1 MRCQLWPFRPAGCD
15 ICLLQTH
22 LGYFLQV
29 GVLVQRLQ
37 TCPSFV
43 WVSCLDFGLTNS
55 SGYFPPVSVLV
66 HCLLD
71 NVSDLSGP
79 VVCDCWLLA
88 SPSWVLPPSC
98 CSSSMFIIQCSSLVW
113 VRCVR
118 AIVNTQV
125 SYKSVGLLCMFWP
138 ACFHYGH
145 IHRIGI

>member
-37 TCPSFV
+37 TMSQFV

-55 SGYFPPVSVLV
+55 SGYFPPVGVLV

-71 NVSDLSGP
+71 NVSDVSGP
-79 VVCDCWLLA
+79 VVCD
-88 SPSWVLPPSC
+88 
-98 CSSSMFIIQCSSLVW
+98 F
-113 VRCVR
+113 
-118 AIVNTQV
+118 
-125 SYKSVGLLCMFWP
+125 
-138 ACFHYGH
+138 
-145 IHRIGI
+145 